1 MSPHGIPM
9 HEQCVLQPHTS
20 FYHLRMPLPLP
31 PKESSCHFHVIFL
44 FSVRNPCMRENNESC
59 VFLSLGAYICFFL
72 SLNELLYK
80 LECFDWKEIAT
91 QHGCEDRKI

>member
-1 MSPHGIPM
+1 
-9 HEQCVLQPHTS
+9 
-20 FYHLRMPLPLP
+20 
-31 PKESSCHFHVIFL
+31 
-44 FSVRNPCMRENNESC
+44 MRENNESC

-91 QHGCEDRKI
+91 QHGCEDRKIQEALIPRAVDLSKPSQDGSPVTAPENNLGNMEKFFRESFLC